1 MSQYYDIY
9 GTFAN
14 YFGKKM
20 SRPLNLLCRAMINR
34 GAVLE
39 KYIRKERVNVTLLS
53 QKLPWTVKTIYR
65 HFQEE
70 QLPLEKMAE
79 YARALKYDFHVE
91 IPELA
96 ALTSI
101 VKDPQAPY
109 KTQSEVNGDEESYR
123 KKYEDILEKYT
134 SILVKY
140 NALLEQRLADK

>member
-1 MSQYYDIY
+1 MV
-9 GTFAN
+9 
-14 YFGKKM
+14 
-20 SRPLNLLCRAMINR
+20 NR

-79 YARALKYDFHVE
+79 YAKALKYDFHSEV
-91 IPELA
+91 PELA
-96 ALTSI
+96 ALKN
-101 VKDPQAPY
+101 VVHDPYVPY
-109 KTQSEVNGDEESYR
+109 KTQSETNNDELDYR
-123 KKYEDILEKYT
+123 RKYEDVLEKYT
-134 SILVKY
+134 DILVKY